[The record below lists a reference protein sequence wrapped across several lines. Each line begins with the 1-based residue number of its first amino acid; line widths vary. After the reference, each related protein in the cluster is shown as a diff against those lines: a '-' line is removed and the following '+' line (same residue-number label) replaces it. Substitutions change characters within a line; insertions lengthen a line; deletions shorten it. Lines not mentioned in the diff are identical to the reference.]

1 MFDRVKELRKK
12 GKRPIIRLTPAAL
25 IPKPVRG
32 PGRPRKYPP
41 GHPLASRYR
50 GRRGKSRPRCLAKGC
65 PNMLKINQ
73 EAACSPVCADRIVN
87 DALLRLKQC
96 GVSKAALV
104 DLYTDD

>member
-1 MFDRVKELRKK
+1 
-12 GKRPIIRLTPAAL
+12 
-25 IPKPVRG
+25 
-32 PGRPRKYPP
+32 
-41 GHPLASRYR
+41 
-50 GRRGKSRPRCLAKGC
+50 
-65 PNMLKINQ
+65 MLKINQ